1 MNHVQTQYNVAW
13 SYRRFKRHSN
23 RDTFIVTGKLLRPKA
38 TMVEKKHKFQQL
50 DNVQRYIR
58 VKSYVLVGFAIDV
71 AVQNNP
77 LCDSV
82 MTGNC

>member
-23 RDTFIVTGKLLRPKA
+23 KDTFIVTFLRPKV

-58 VKSYVLVGFAIDV
+58 VKSYVLVGSVIDV

-77 LCDSV
+77 LCNSV
-82 MTGNC
+82 MARNH